1 MNESNEQKIHN
12 LIGGLKMKK
21 RLVFLISLFFILLIV
36 FIYLDFTDIEKMRMR
51 FTKKYI
57 STDVHFGHTKWLGI
71 HVIQNPCDMW
81 AIQEII
87 TEVKPD
93 FIIETGT
100 LYGGSALFFAS
111 VLKDVNQNG
120 KVITVDIDDKTKI
133 QGASKFKL
141 FQDYIEFIHGD
152 SVSREV
158 IDKIV
163 SRIGDSLKVI
173 VTLDSDHS
181 KEHVLK
187 EMMLYS
193 KFVSLNSYL
202 IVQDTHLD
210 GWGVRK
216 NFEGPMGA
224 LKEFLK
230 TNKNFIPDHSREKF
244 LFTWFPEGY
253 LRRIR

>member
-1 MNESNEQKIHN
+1 
-12 LIGGLKMKK
+12 MKK
-21 RLVFLISLFFILLIV
+21 RLFFLISLFFILLIV
-36 FIYLDFTDIEKMRMR
+36 FIYSVIYSDFTNIENTRMR
-51 FTKKYI
+51 FTKKYF
-57 STDVHFGHTKWLGI
+57 STGVHFGHTKWLGI
-71 HVIQNPCDMW
+71 HLIQNPCDMW

-158 IDKIV
+158 IDKIA

-202 IVQDTHLD
+202 IVQDTQLD
-210 GWGVRK
+210 GWRFRK
-216 NFEGPMGA
+216 NFEGPMSA
-224 LKEFLK
+224 IKEFFK
-230 TNKNFIPDHSREKF
+230 TNDSFIVDYYREKF
-244 LFTWFPEGY
+244 LLTWFPGGY
-253 LRRIR
+253 LKRIK

>member
-1 MNESNEQKIHN
+1 
-12 LIGGLKMKK
+12 MKK

-36 FIYLDFTDIEKMRMR
+36 FIYLDFTNIENMRRR

-57 STDVHFGHTKWLGI
+57 STEVHFGYTKWLGI

-87 TEVKPD
+87 VEIKPD

-111 VLKDVNQNG
+111 VLKDVNPNG

-133 QGASKFKL
+133 QGASNLKL

-152 SVSREV
+152 CISREV
-158 IDKIV
+158 IDKIAN
-163 SRIGDSLKVI
+163 RIGNSSRVI

-181 KEHVLK
+181 KDHVLK
-187 EMMLYS
+187 EMELYF
-193 KFVSLNSYL
+193 KFVSLGSYL
-202 IVQDTHLD
+202 IVQDTQLD
-210 GWGVRK
+210 GWGFRK
-216 NFEGPMGA
+216 NFEGPMSA
-224 LKEFLK
+224 IKEFFK
-230 TNKNFIPDHSREKF
+230 TNDDFIVDYNREKF
-244 LFTWFPEGY
+244 LFTWFSGGF
-253 LRRIR
+253 LKRIK